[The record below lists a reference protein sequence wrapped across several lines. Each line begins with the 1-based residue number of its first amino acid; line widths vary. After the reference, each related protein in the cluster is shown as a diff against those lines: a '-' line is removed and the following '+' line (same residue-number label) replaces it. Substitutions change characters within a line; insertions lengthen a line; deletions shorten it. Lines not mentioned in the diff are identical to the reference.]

1 MVGVLQRK
9 SVNDILKVLLCGL
22 LLAATLL
29 ALPAHAENFSSTADL
44 SAVAADAPQMSVV
57 TEALPH
63 DFSAKS
69 LKVGLVVIEIERLDA
84 IDSDIVYIR
93 LAENQ
98 APDDAFQ
105 ALNVAFPNA
114 AFELLETGGDDG
126 FDLIDF

>member
-1 MVGVLQRK
+1 MVGVLQSK
-9 SVNDILKVLLCGL
+9 SVNDMLKVLLCGL

-29 ALPAHAENFSSTADL
+29 AVPAHAQDLSSTADL
-44 SAVAADAPQMSVV
+44 SAIAADAPQMSVV

-69 LKVGLVVIEIERLDA
+69 QKVGLMVVDIERLDA

-105 ALNVAFPNA
+105 ALNAAFPKA
-114 AFELLETGGDDG
+114 AFELLETGGDG